1 MNPYILHVTYHTK
14 PGQREAFLRQIV
26 HEGLVTAVRNE
37 DGCQRYDYYLSVQ
50 SADELLLVE
59 QWASHAHQQRHMRQ
73 PHMARLLEIKAQLVE
88 ETLVQEME
96 ERP

>member
-1 MNPYILHVTYHTK
+1 MKPYILQVTYHTK
-14 PGQREAFLRQIV
+14 PGQREAYLRQLV
-26 HEGLVTAVRNE
+26 REGLVTAVRNE

-50 SADELLLVE
+50 DADELLLVE
-59 QWASHAHQQRHMRQ
+59 QWASPAHQAAHMRQ
-73 PHMARLLEIKAQLVE
+73 PHMVRMMEIKAQFVE